1 MKSSITGWKDVYS
14 FTLSQ
19 VLKSK
24 AYLISYFILVFIV
37 LVSLPITGKL
47 ISKGAEDNNAPSPID
62 KVYVNNL
69 TSFTNIDFEDI
80 KHMTPFK
87 HIEFDVVNGDYDSLV
102 QRITDKEKHSVVLN
116 ITEENGAYNLHLSMM
131 KDGPIKRAHLQRLGE
146 CFISHFTNV
155 RMEYLGISYEQLKLL
170 QTPVVTKVTSTDL
183 AGEELTDESSAISF
197 SEYWFVYGIL
207 FFVLMATVLT
217 GTQVATSIV
226 TEKSNRVVEYL
237 LISVKPLALMI
248 GKVLAMMTAALIQMI
263 SMVAALFISN
273 MVSTMYSADNNSL
286 LSRLLPDDLFANIN
300 IINILFCLILVFLGL
315 LFYAVLAG
323 VTGATVSKLE
333 ELNEGLTLFTLTS
346 LVGVYIGL
354 GAASTLMGKGVNAFV
369 TFAFLFPLSS
379 PFVLPGA
386 ILVGK
391 AGLPVIATA
400 AVLLLIF
407 IVLLFR
413 FVAKIYETLILHT
426 GNTIKLKQLFKIS
439 KNSV

>member
-14 FTLSQ
+14 FTLRQ
-19 VLKSK
+19 VLKNK
-24 AYLISYFILVFIV
+24 AYLISYFILVFIA
-37 LVSLPITGKL
+37 LVSMPAA
-47 ISKGAEDNNAPSPID
+47 SKILFKSTDYDAASPIK
-62 KVYVNNL
+62 KVYINNM
-69 TSFTNIDFEDI
+69 TSFTDINFEDI
-80 KHMTPFK
+80 KHMTPYK
-87 HIEFDVVNGDYDSLV
+87 HIEFDAVNGDYDSLV
-102 QRITDKEKHSVVLN
+102 QKITDEEKNSVILD
-116 ITEENGAYNLHLSMM
+116 IIEENGTYNLHLSMS
-131 KDGPIKRAHLQRLGE
+131 KDGPIKNTHLQMLGDVLLTL
-146 CFISHFTNV
+146 FTNT
-155 RMEYLGISYEQLKLL
+155 RMDYLGISYGQLQLL
-170 QTPVVTKVTSTDL
+170 QTPVVSKVTMTDT
-183 AGEELTDESSAISF
+183 AGAEIADESTNISF
-197 SEYWFVYGIL
+197 SEYWFIYGIL
-207 FFVLMATVLT
+207 FFVMMGTVLT

-226 TEKSNRVVEYL
+226 TEKSNRIVEYL
-237 LISVKPLALMI
+237 LISVKPLALMM

>member
-1 MKSSITGWKDVYS
+1 
-14 FTLSQ
+14 
-19 VLKSK
+19 
-24 AYLISYFILVFIV
+24 
-37 LVSLPITGKL
+37 
-47 ISKGAEDNNAPSPID
+47 
-62 KVYVNNL
+62 
-69 TSFTNIDFEDI
+69 
-80 KHMTPFK
+80 
-87 HIEFDVVNGDYDSLV
+87 
-102 QRITDKEKHSVVLN
+102 
-116 ITEENGAYNLHLSMM
+116 
-131 KDGPIKRAHLQRLGE
+131 
-146 CFISHFTNV
+146 
-155 RMEYLGISYEQLKLL
+155 
-170 QTPVVTKVTSTDL
+170 
-183 AGEELTDESSAISF
+183 
-197 SEYWFVYGIL
+197 
-207 FFVLMATVLT
+207 
-217 GTQVATSIV
+217 
-226 TEKSNRVVEYL
+226 
-237 LISVKPLALMI
+237 MI